1 MAKNSISDGV
11 FINIIA
17 LSALTAGVPALIENM
32 FVIPLTDI
40 PVGSDGNVTA
50 TGVWELPK
58 DAATTGNPLAR
69 VYWDNTNKVVTTTA
83 TGNRLIGCLTKE
95 AVNGSTIA
103 EVRLNGQ
110 AV

>member
-1 MAKNSISDGV
+1 MAKNSVSDGV
-11 FINIIA
+11 YIDVVA
-17 LSALTAGVPALIENM
+17 PSALTAGVPALIENM
-32 FVIPLTDI
+32 FIIPLSDI
-40 PVGSDGNVTA
+40 PAGGSGNVTA
-50 TGVWELPK
+50 TGVWWLPK